1 LVLLRSEQLQEI
13 YVAASSWCSV
23 FIALG
28 STMPPTQILRFWT
41 WIVTILIVQGPHVA
55 AGSLGSDLSP
65 SLHSLARAAG
75 QVLSVCKC
83 SDLHELVGH
92 IRAAKSDDTE
102 FMLLDPGDLAEA
114 ARAHPEEGLDEALDQ
129 LASPYVEVHDDSG
142 AAQERPEGR
151 RWAPL
156 ATIVIN
162 GDLETSYR
170 IAMGIALR
178 RLAA

>member
-1 LVLLRSEQLQEI
+1 
-13 YVAASSWCSV
+13 
-23 FIALG
+23 
-28 STMPPTQILRFWT
+28 M
-41 WIVTILIVQGPHVA
+41 TILIVQGPHVT
-55 AGSLGSDLSP
+55 AGCLGSDLSA

-75 QVLSVCKC
+75 RVLSVCTC
-83 SDLHELVGH
+83 SDLRELVSH
-92 IRAAKSDDTE
+92 IRAAQGNDTE

-114 ARAHPEEGLDEALDQ
+114 ARVHPEEGLDEALEQ

-142 AAQERPEGR
+142 AAQERPDGR
-151 RWAPL
+151 RGAPL

-178 RLAA
+178 SLAA